1 MKRKLF
7 KSMCLAMLLVAVAG
21 YGTEKNAVLPQ
32 MNLPKAE
39 AAAKA
44 VPVYEQE
51 YANVVD
57 GVYEFIANGNSNNL
71 PEQGRTGIYEVRD
84 FADREAAMQQ
94 LGYTLQDISGD
105 GIPELLIG
113 WISQK
118 RGLGH
123 YGKEIYEIYTFADG
137 RVKYVAEGWSRSSL
151 QLMANDNLVTR
162 GGTGIS
168 HQVLAVE
175 HLLPDG
181 NLGCHELYFTW
192 PKDDGLGVYRNMTCR
207 SEADASQETDMTV
220 EEFNEMRSEYANH
233 SVEIEFLPLKD
244 FKKQG
249 FKGLMRQYL
258 SAGR

>member
-1 MKRKLF
+1 MRHRKN
-7 KSMCLAMLLVAVAG
+7 S
-21 YGTEKNAVLPQ
+21 VLPQ
-32 MNLPKAE
+32 MDLPKAE

-44 VPVYEQE
+44 APAYEQE
-51 YANVVD
+51 YAKVVD
-57 GVYEFIANGNSNNL
+57 SVYEFIADGTSDNL
-71 PEQGRTGIYEVRD
+71 PEQGRTGICEVRD
-84 FADREAAMQQ
+84 FAKREAALQQ

-105 GIPELLIG
+105 GVPELLIS

-118 RGLGH
+118 RGAGH
-123 YGKEIYEIYTFADG
+123 YGKEIYAIYTFADDS
-137 RVKYVAEGWSRSSL
+137 VKYVAEGWSRSSL

-168 HQVLAVE
+168 HRC
-175 HLLPDG
+175 LLLSICSDG
-181 NLGCHELYFTW
+181 NLGCYELYFTW
-192 PKDDGLGVYRNMTCR
+192 PKDDGLGVCRNMSCR

-220 EEFNEMRSEYANH
+220 EEFNEMRSEYANN

>member
-1 MKRKLF
+1 M
-7 KSMCLAMLLVAVAG
+7 
-21 YGTEKNAVLPQ
+21 
-32 MNLPKAE
+32 
-39 AAAKA
+39 
-44 VPVYEQE
+44 
-51 YANVVD
+51 
-57 GVYEFIANGNSNNL
+57 
-71 PEQGRTGIYEVRD
+71 RD
-84 FADREAAMQQ
+84 FAKREAALQQ

-105 GIPELLIG
+105 GVPELLIG

-118 RGLGH
+118 RGAGH
-123 YGKEIYEIYTFADG
+123 YGKEIYAIYTFADDS
-137 RVKYVAEGWSRSSL
+137 VKYVAEGWSRSSL

-175 HLLPDG
+175 HLQPDG
-181 NLGCHELYFTW
+181 NLGCYELYFTW
-192 PKDDGLGVYRNMTCR
+192 PKDDGLGVYRNMSCR

-220 EEFNEMRSEYANH
+220 EEFNEMRSEYANN

-244 FKKQG
+244 FKKHG

>member
-7 KSMCLAMLLVAVAG
+7 KSMCLAMLLVAFAG
-21 YGTEKNAVLPQ
+21 YGTEKNAVVPQ
-32 MNLPKAE
+32 VNLPKTE

-44 VPVYEQE
+44 VPFYEQE

-57 GVYEFIANGNSNNL
+57 SVYEFIANGNSDNL
-71 PEQGRTGIYEVRD
+71 PEQGRTGICEVRD
-84 FADREAAMQQ
+84 FSNREAAMQQ

-105 GIPELLIG
+105 GVPELLIG

-118 RGLGH
+118 RGVGH
-123 YGKEIYEIYTFADG
+123 YGKEIYAIYTFADG

-175 HLLPDG
+175 HLQPDG
-181 NLGCHELYFTW
+181 SLGCYELYFT
-192 PKDDGLGVYRNMTCR
+192 
-207 SEADASQETDMTV
+207 
-220 EEFNEMRSEYANH
+220 
-233 SVEIEFLPLKD
+233 
-244 FKKQG
+244 
-249 FKGLMRQYL
+249 
-258 SAGR
+258 

>member
-1 MKRKLF
+1 M
-7 KSMCLAMLLVAVAG
+7 
-21 YGTEKNAVLPQ
+21 
-32 MNLPKAE
+32 
-39 AAAKA
+39 
-44 VPVYEQE
+44 
-51 YANVVD
+51 
-57 GVYEFIANGNSNNL
+57 
-71 PEQGRTGIYEVRD
+71 
-84 FADREAAMQQ
+84 
-94 LGYTLQDISGD
+94 
-105 GIPELLIG
+105 
-113 WISQK
+113 
-118 RGLGH
+118 GH
-123 YGKEIYEIYTFADG
+123 YGKEIYAIYTFADG

-175 HLLPDG
+175 HLQPDG
-181 NLGCHELYFTW
+181 NLGCYELYFTW
-192 PKDDGLGVYRNMTCR
+192 PKDDGLGVYRNMSCR
-207 SEADASQETDMTV
+207 SEADAAQETDMTV

>member
-1 MKRKLF
+1 MKRK
-7 KSMCLAMLLVAVAG
+7 
-21 YGTEKNAVLPQ
+21 
-32 MNLPKAE
+32 
-39 AAAKA
+39 
-44 VPVYEQE
+44 
-51 YANVVD
+51 
-57 GVYEFIANGNSNNL
+57 
-71 PEQGRTGIYEVRD
+71 
-84 FADREAAMQQ
+84 QQ

-105 GIPELLIG
+105 GVPELLIG

-118 RGLGH
+118 RGVGH
-123 YGKEIYEIYTFADG
+123 YGKEIYAIYTFADG

-151 QLMANDNLVTR
+151 QLMANDNLVAR
-162 GGTGIS
+162 GGSGIS

-175 HLLPDG
+175 YLQPDG
-181 NLGCHELYFTW
+181 NLGCYELYFTW
-192 PKDDGLGVYRNMTCR
+192 PKDDGLGVYRNQVCR
-207 SEADASQETDMTV
+207 SEVDASQEMDMTV